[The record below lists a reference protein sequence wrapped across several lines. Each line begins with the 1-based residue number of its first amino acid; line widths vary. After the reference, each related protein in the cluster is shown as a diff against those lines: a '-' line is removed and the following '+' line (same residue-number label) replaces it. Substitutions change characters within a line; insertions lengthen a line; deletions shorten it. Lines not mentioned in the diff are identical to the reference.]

1 MDVGVS
7 KIYLYWEYTLLFT
20 VGHIAILLPAQT
32 NLSEKMEPLWCHLWQ
47 GGRAAGQSVTTPPP
61 TPTPPHTPTHPTSS
75 AAAAVSSRNNVFP
88 KTQLRKDLL
97 LGFLNLFQLTQVY
110 HSSAAGPFLRFAI
123 PASLTHS
130 PTHHL
135 WSLQL
140 WENSPLWESKVNT
153 CEKRLGDNFICVYLG
168 I

>member
-1 MDVGVS
+1 MSNGRGGIEDIS
-7 KIYLYWEYTLLFT
+7 LLRILFT
-20 VGHIAILLPAQT
+20 VDHIAILLPAQT
-32 NLSEKMEPLWCHLWQ
+32 NLSEKKMEARRKSSWTKCYN
-47 GGRAAGQSVTTPPP
+47 SSSNT
-61 TPTPPHTPTHPTSS
+61 HTPHTHPTSS

-97 LGFLNLFQLTQVY
+97 LGFLNLQLTQVY
-110 HSSAAGPFLRFAI
+110 HSSAAAGPFLRFAI

-130 PTHHL
+130 LTHHL